1 MVLSTYLY
9 QYPYK
14 FLWRILSSFG
24 KNLPIVCYCAQP
36 LDYFLFE
43 NIQSYLKPVPLCG
56 KRKTR
61 LYLKSIGIACKR
73 MPCFP
78 KAVIMFRHAAHKFPE
93 NRILKI
99 GLRHGAYSF
108 KKYTRAENYNKFSI
122 FLTTSKQD
130 VKIAESLGCKTVYSI
145 GYPKLDPLFNGQ
157 YNEKTLQFYREKAV
171 LNPKKKTILF
181 TTTYPASGMSAIDM
195 WIDKLDKFT
204 TNYNVLVT
212 VHPRTKKK
220 YKNKLSKQPGIYFIR
235 DINPLPYL
243 AIADLMIADY
253 SSIMGEFC
261 ALNKPII
268 TLKIKPGKRAIRD
281 IFELIRKIS
290 VQVNSLDELPEAIEH
305 ALDNPDELK
314 SAREEAREMMFDSL
328 DGKAGI
334 RAAEQIIR
342 YLPELK
348 LDKY

>member
-1 MVLSTYLY
+1 M
-9 QYPYK
+9 
-14 FLWRILSSFG
+14 R
-24 KNLPIVCYCAQP
+24 
-36 LDYFLFE
+36 
-43 NIQSYLKPVPLCG
+43 
-56 KRKTR
+56 KR
-61 LYLKSIGIACKR
+61 
-73 MPCFP
+73 
-78 KAVIMFRHAAHKFPE
+78 
-93 NRILKI
+93 
-99 GLRHGAYSF
+99 YSF
-108 KKYTRAENYNKFSI
+108 IVKKRYLIR
-122 FLTTSKQD
+122 
-130 VKIAESLGCKTVYSI
+130 
-145 GYPKLDPLFNGQ
+145 
-157 YNEKTLQFYREKAV
+157 
-171 LNPKKKTILF
+171 KKKQYCSQRPIRPPVCPRLICGLI
-181 TTTYPASGMSAIDM
+181 S
-195 WIDKLDKFT
+195 L
-204 TNYNVLVT
+204 TNSQQIIMYLLPCTQELKKNIRINLVNN
-212 VHPRTKKK
+212 RE
-220 YKNKLSKQPGIYFIR
+220 FIR